1 MVVSKPELVGQVG
14 AVSSTH
20 WLASSAGMAV
30 LEQGGNAFDAAA
42 AAGFVL
48 QVVEPHSNG
57 LGGDV
62 SIVVHEGASGVTK
75 VVCGQGPTPR
85 AATLDAFR
93 SYGLNQIPGSG
104 MLPACVPG
112 AFGAWL
118 RLLAEFG
125 TLPLAPVM
133 DASIGYAAGGYPL
146 VPDAARAIAVLA
158 PLFAAEWP
166 ESGRTYLVDGQAP
179 EAGTKMRNL
188 PLAETMQRILHE
200 AEAASSDRETQIET
214 ARAAFY
220 EGFVAETI
228 DAYVRRTDVLDATGR
243 RHRGLLTAD
252 DLAAWRAPVE
262 QPAAMRY
269 RDYSVYKPGPWSQGP
284 VFLQQL
290 AILDGMDLSAMPFG
304 GGEYLH
310 TVTEVAKLA
319 MADREGWY
327 GDPDR
332 APVPIEELLS
342 SGYADTRREL
352 LGQSAATSPQ
362 PGTPGGLRSWV
373 PRPEPDLVDPAALD
387 AEWMRQLQSGM
398 PTIVLKATVKAGDT
412 CTVVVADR
420 YGNLAAAVPSG
431 GWLKSSPVI
440 PGLGFPLGT
449 RGQTMWLVDGHPN
462 SLGPGKRPRTTLSPT
477 VVLRDGDPFL
487 AFGTPGG
494 DRQDQWTLETFLAIT
509 EFGYDLQEATEVT
522 MFHTDHFPSSFT
534 PRACR
539 PGVVVLEDGGDP
551 DAAEDLRRRGHE
563 VDVVPAF
570 SLGSKVCIAGV
581 DSGRGFVRAAA
592 GPRGRQAYASC
603 R

>member
-1 MVVSKPELVGQVG
+1 MVVSKPELLGQFG

-20 WLASSAGMAV
+20 WLASTAGMAA
-30 LEQGGNAFDAAA
+30 LEQGGNAFDAAV

-62 SIVVHEGASGVTK
+62 SIVVHEGASGRTR

-85 AATLDAFR
+85 AATQDRFR

-125 TLPLAPVM
+125 TMPLGPVM
-133 DASIGYAAGGYPL
+133 AASIGYAAGGYPL
-146 VPDAARAIAVLA
+146 VPDAARAIATLA
-158 PLFAAEWP
+158 PLFDAEWT
-166 ESGRTYLVDGQAP
+166 ESGRTYLAKGRP
-179 EAGTKMRNL
+179 PPAGAKVRNL
-188 PLAETMQRILHE
+188 ALAETMQRILHE
-200 AEAASSDRETQIET
+200 AEATSADRETQIET

-228 DAYVRRTDVLDATGR
+228 DAFVRRTDVLDATGR

-252 DLAAWRAPVE
+252 DLAAWRPQVDDPVSL
-262 QPAAMRY
+262 AY
-269 RDYSVYKPGPWSQGP
+269 RDYSVHKPGPWSQGP

-290 AILDGMDLSAMPFG
+290 AILDGLDVRRMTLG
-304 GGEYLH
+304 GGEYVH

-319 MADREGWY
+319 MADREAWY

-332 APVPIEELLS
+332 APVPMRELLS
-342 SGYADTRREL
+342 RDYSDLRRRL
-352 LGQSAATSPQ
+352 VGPLAATPE
-362 PGTPGGLRSWV
+362 PGTPGGLRSWL
-373 PRPEPDLVDPAALD
+373 PGPDPDPLDPAAID
-387 AEWMRQLQSGM
+387 TDWIRQLGSGM
-398 PTIVLKATVKAGDT
+398 PTTVLKATVKAGDT
-412 CTVVVADR
+412 CTVAVADR

-462 SLGPGKRPRTTLSPT
+462 SLGPVKRPRTTLSPT

-509 EFGYDLQEATEVT
+509 EFGLDLQQATEVT
-522 MFHTDHFPSSFT
+522 TFHTDHFRSSFT
-534 PRACR
+534 PRGCR
-539 PGVVVLEDGGDP
+539 PGVLVMEDGGVP
-551 DAAEDLRRRGHE
+551 GVVEDLRRRGHE

-570 SLGSKVCIAGV
+570 SLGSKVCVAGV
-581 DSGRGFVRAAA
+581 DSSRGFVRAAA
-592 GPRGRQAYASC
+592 GPRGRQAYAVC